1 MIIKDFTMKERY
13 AKDILGSFYLTNL
26 KQIDEQVYTETIN
39 SLIVLDCGMVVITQI
54 PTPKMKKSFKSASL
68 REVRSISK
76 EDFIKFHLDKIH
88 YIDEKWHISKT
99 NGYYTLERRYD
110 VNRSVRRLSS
120 EEVKEINEEI
130 DNRKTYLAKKIGEF
144 YDNNEEDIV
153 VFNIWDDK

>member
-1 MIIKDFTMKERY
+1 MVIKDFTMKEKY

-39 SLIVLDCGMVVITQI
+39 SLIILDCGMVVITQI

-110 VNRSVRRLSS
+110 VNRSVRRLNS